1 MASGRIAEYKD
12 NIALLKVSSMV
23 GVFLGRFRKEEP
35 SAYENNFAELFS
47 LYEQSKLKPI
57 VTESFAF
64 EDYVAAFNVFT
75 ERKVMGKVT
84 LEIKTEAQPQTKENV
99 TTAALTFDSTPQKPT
114 PNKKPRLKH
123 AQRPTT

>member
-1 MASGRIAEYKD
+1 
-12 NIALLKVSSMV
+12 MV

-47 LYEQSKLKPI
+47 LYEQGKLKPI

-64 EDYVAAFNVFT
+64 EDYEAAFNVFT

-84 LEIKTEAQPQTKENV
+84 LEIKTEV
-99 TTAALTFDSTPQKPT
+99 
-114 PNKKPRLKH
+114 
-123 AQRPTT
+123 

>member
-1 MASGRIAEYKD
+1 MRWQLCLHNQISHYYRSHRRRPRRRHCLLRPRSKPTRRSG
-12 NIALLKVSSMV
+12 ALSLAGRSTATSTCA
-23 GVFLGRFRKEEP
+23 RFRKEEP

-47 LYEQSKLKPI
+47 LYEQGKLKPI

-84 LEIKTEAQPQTKENV
+84 LEIKTEA
-99 TTAALTFDSTPQKPT
+99 
-114 PNKKPRLKH
+114 
-123 AQRPTT
+123 